1 MAVTPGSILQQGT
14 RVRVRRGSRPI
25 DPQVEGQAGVVIDSS
40 EYSAHKV
47 GVQMDASQMVRV
59 FMPEELEVV
68 QGPPLLVAD
77 RQEAKKR
84 SALP

>member
-1 MAVTPGSILQQGT
+1 MAVTSGSILQQGT
-14 RVRVRRGSRPI
+14 RVRVRRGTRPI
-25 DPQVEGQAGVVIDSS
+25 DAELVGQTGVVVDSS

-47 GVQMDASQMVRV
+47 GIELDASHAVRV

-68 QGPPLLVAD
+68 QAPALVTGD
-77 RQEAKKR
+77 RESAKKR